1 MYCLKAIN
9 LKRERYDKNERKY
22 IVEKTFNVNTVTVKK
37 TGVAKIQLGYEA
49 DFTVNGVSIINE
61 IDAAV
66 RNIPGVQFD
75 IDSNFAAEVTI
86 TVSVFKDSD
95 QEVKL

>member
-1 MYCLKAIN
+1 MK
-9 LKRERYDKNERKY
+9 EDK

-49 DFTVNGVSIINE
+49 DFTVNGTSIINE
-61 IDAAV
+61 IDTAV

-75 IDSNFAAEVTI
+75 IDGNFAAEIII
-86 TVSVFKDSD
+86 TVSVFKDSE
-95 QEVKL
+95 QEVDL